1 MFFTLYGCTRLA
13 LVEGQ
18 HRMELTARAA
28 FGFCVDEDNIGVP
41 LRNDDDRD
49 VKYSEDS
56 PIYKTVGVSVVC
68 DRTDYDALTQQG
80 VEDDRSVPILGLQ
93 SISRAAQDQS
103 TTVVHT
109 PALNTFM
116 KIFGE
121 LSTGLQK
128 SVEFRKLFF
137 CVDDGKSSAM
147 TNPDEIIYTM
157 FNQQTGTYNERVVEY
172 VEKYIMRLLI
182 EEEPFKSYITVG
194 KIKEQKNRVR
204 QALENAKS
212 SAGVWMYIVS
222 KAGSSTHRPKGPTA
236 VYHHSNVT
244 LSPKAT
250 DPSFKM
256 NSRPYDIIEMFK
268 HQGGKWIGTL
278 ISDCTSSAPYEMN
291 SVTAMYSMVI
301 DLCQFGVCVPFVR
314 DSYLR
319 MGAEIKNA
327 SNHPVSDHLWFV
339 TYVLIP
345 CKSITD
351 ILLYHITK
359 KIRVL
364 DSNSKYMKSQTR
376 STPTIFD
383 VNDTTSLKDLTY
395 KVRRSS
401 SQGGTLVEEQAQET
415 NEASDVATE
424 TNHMKKI
431 KEDAELAKKLL
442 EKLEHNLDAS
452 KCDASSFGDTLA
464 SVANYATPNEKL
476 RTYIYARALEMYF
489 DLLRVYSTS
498 STEAESV
505 VLSDNPSLKSLRDA
519 IVKLQES
526 QVKEASKYINT
537 L

>member
-1 MFFTLYGCTRLA
+1 
-13 LVEGQ
+13 
-18 HRMELTARAA
+18 
-28 FGFCVDEDNIGVP
+28 
-41 LRNDDDRD
+41 
-49 VKYSEDS
+49 
-56 PIYKTVGVSVVC
+56 
-68 DRTDYDALTQQG
+68 
-80 VEDDRSVPILGLQ
+80 
-93 SISRAAQDQS
+93 
-103 TTVVHT
+103 
-109 PALNTFM
+109 
-116 KIFGE
+116 
-121 LSTGLQK
+121 
-128 SVEFRKLFF
+128 
-137 CVDDGKSSAM
+137 
-147 TNPDEIIYTM
+147 
-157 FNQQTGTYNERVVEY
+157 
-172 VEKYIMRLLI
+172 
-182 EEEPFKSYITVG
+182 
-194 KIKEQKNRVR
+194 
-204 QALENAKS
+204 
-212 SAGVWMYIVS
+212 
-222 KAGSSTHRPKGPTA
+222 
-236 VYHHSNVT
+236 
-244 LSPKAT
+244 
-250 DPSFKM
+250 
-256 NSRPYDIIEMFK
+256 
-268 HQGGKWIGTL
+268 
-278 ISDCTSSAPYEMN
+278 
-291 SVTAMYSMVI
+291 
-301 DLCQFGVCVPFVR
+301 
-314 DSYLR
+314 

-339 TYVLIP
+339 TYILIP

-364 DSNSKYMKSQTR
+364 DSNSKHMKSHTR

-452 KCDASSFGDTLA
+452 MCDASSFADTLA